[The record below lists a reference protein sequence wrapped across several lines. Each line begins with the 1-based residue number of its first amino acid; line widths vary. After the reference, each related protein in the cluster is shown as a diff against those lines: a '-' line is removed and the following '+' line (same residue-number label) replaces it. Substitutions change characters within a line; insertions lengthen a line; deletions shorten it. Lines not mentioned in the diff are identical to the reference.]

1 MTAIPM
7 KRARE
12 TLTYAGYQHYKDR
25 FGVSQDLMRHS
36 LSACEPFAIE
46 ALSIYAQRHLW
57 QDELPYFS
65 VMTTPVENGGWG
77 RLLPMWFKPHERPVP
92 FYSLDNWALFALF
105 YARSFG
111 PSPEA
116 GGLMES
122 FFQVES
128 LVQVVAGSNL
138 LLPFLPS
145 TQGTG
150 VFFRHGMLP
159 YLLSILW
166 LDKDHTEAWLRLHEL
181 GAEGFIASQ
190 TLQDDDDPVERLK
203 EMEFQVFGRI
213 ERNNIES
220 EQAVDRFLLE
230 ASTDKDDSLSSFYQL
245 LFGAINLGVTA
256 LAQEYASKPLRDWR
270 SWIYQELSFPYRLP
284 EYGAQAIRNLLARA
298 N

>member
-1 MTAIPM
+1 
-7 KRARE
+7 
-12 TLTYAGYQHYKDR
+12 
-25 FGVSQDLMRHS
+25 MRRS
-36 LSACEPFAIE
+36 LSACEPLAIE

-57 QDELPYFS
+57 QDALPYFS

-77 RLLPMWFKPHERPVP
+77 HLLPMWFKPHERPVP
-92 FYSLDNWALFALF
+92 FYSLDNWALFALY
-105 YARSFG
+105 YAQSFG

-116 GGLMES
+116 AGLLDT
-122 FFQVES
+122 FFSVES

-159 YLLSILW
+159 YLLSVLW

-181 GAEGFIASQ
+181 GAERFIATQ
-190 TLQDDDDPVERLK
+190 TLQNEDDPVERLK

-213 ERNNIES
+213 ERNTIDS
-220 EQAVDRFLLE
+220 EKAVEGFLAE
-230 ASTDKDDSLSSFYQL
+230 HSKDKDESLASSYQL

-256 LAQEYASKPLRDWR
+256 LACEYASKPLEDWR

-284 EYGAQAIRNLLARA
+284 EYAAQAIGNMLTRTN
-298 N
+298 